1 MSTLGD
7 RRVHA
12 SHFEGEEIVRYDRAG
27 KWYIELVEPS
37 RDAPARK
44 PVKIA
49 EAVSRAVQLVEQG
62 GEVHLGLQGGGM
74 FDAMYRAQT

>member
-12 SHFEGEEIVRYDRAG
+12 SAEGEEIVRYDRAG

-37 RDAPARK
+37 PHAPARQA
-44 PVKIA
+44 VKIA
-49 EAVSRAVQLVEQG
+49 QAVSRAVELVEQG
-62 GEVHLGLQGGGM
+62 GEVHLGLYGGGM